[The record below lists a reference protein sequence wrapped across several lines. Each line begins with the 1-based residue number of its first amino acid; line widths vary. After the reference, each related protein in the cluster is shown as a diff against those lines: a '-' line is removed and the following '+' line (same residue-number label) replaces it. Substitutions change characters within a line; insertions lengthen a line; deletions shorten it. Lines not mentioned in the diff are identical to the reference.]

1 MKAGILVLLIAVVLV
16 SLCVSQPSETTTGEG
31 ASQPEQTE
39 DITENVTPEPQE
51 TGPEM
56 EAIVIEGPM
65 EISAEQCSLRSMEG
79 KMLVIHAL
87 GCAECPHVV
96 EKIQEYEQ
104 ELGTSV
110 EYIDQNED
118 THRLSALEISV
129 PSTLYMPA
137 VIIDCK
143 VYTGNMGDRF
153 YRESMEAL

>member
-1 MKAGILVLLIAVVLV
+1 MKAGILILLIAVVIV
-16 SLCVSQPSETTTGEG
+16 SLCVSQPAETGDSM
-31 ASQPEQTE
+31 SQPVQTE
-39 DITENVTPEPQE
+39 GIMEPVTPEPQE

-56 EAIVIEGPM
+56 EAISIEGPM
-65 EISAEQCSLRSMEG
+65 EISAEQCGLRSMEG

-110 EYIDQNED
+110 EYIDHNED
-118 THRLSALEISV
+118 AQRLSALEISV
-129 PSTLYMPA
+129 PSTVYMPA